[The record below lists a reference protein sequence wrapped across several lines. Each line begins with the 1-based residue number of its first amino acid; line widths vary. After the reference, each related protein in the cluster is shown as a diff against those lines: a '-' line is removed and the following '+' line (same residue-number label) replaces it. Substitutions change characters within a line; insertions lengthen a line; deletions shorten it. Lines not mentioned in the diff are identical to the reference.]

1 MHQAFVTNKLS
12 IVSCLH
18 CEDNFSKLKDNNLES
33 TMSPTL
39 YALDA
44 AVG

>member
-1 MHQAFVTNKLS
+1 MAGEEKGLS
-12 IVSCLH
+12 GVN
-18 CEDNFSKLKDNNLES
+18 EMRDNFSKLKDNNLES